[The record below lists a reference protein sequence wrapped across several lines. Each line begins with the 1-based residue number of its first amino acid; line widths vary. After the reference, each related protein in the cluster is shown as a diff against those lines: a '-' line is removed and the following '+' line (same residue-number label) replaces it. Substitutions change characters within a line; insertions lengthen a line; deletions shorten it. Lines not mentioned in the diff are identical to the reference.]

1 MDKKNIEHTHDNGI
15 THSHENGDVPHTH
28 DIPKIECTT
37 ITTYRNTKTGEISKD
52 KIEGP
57 DIVEDVTVQ
66 VTNKGLQVF
75 QKVMNQ
81 NNDKPKP

>member
-1 MDKKNIEHTHDNGI
+1 MDK
-15 THSHENGDVPHTH
+15 

-37 ITTYRNTKTGEISKD
+37 ITTYRNTKTGEVSKE

-57 DIVEDVTVQ
+57 DIVTDVTVQ

-81 NNDKPKP
+81 NNDTPKS

>member
-37 ITTYRNTKTGEISKD
+37 ITTYRNTKTGETFKE
-52 KIEGP
+52 KVEGP
-57 DIVEDVTVQ
+57 DIVEDVTGQ

-81 NNDKPKP
+81 NNDNKKT